1 MHIKFY
7 LGLGLL
13 TVALAG
19 CLWIGK
25 GVSNVE
31 STVNHQVTDAQKQ
44 GQNGDLSAGVAALK
58 QAKKLWK
65 AHRNGLASI
74 SNHGPMDK
82 IDTLIDE
89 TLSYGAAGLKE
100 KFLAGCTQLKLL
112 LKSLA
117 EDHRLTWWNLLS
129 QPPIE

>member
-25 GVSNVE
+25 GVSNVA
-31 STVNHQVTDAQKQ
+31 SPVSRQVTDAQNR
-44 GQNGDLSAGVAALK
+44 GESGDLSAGVAALK
-58 QAKKLWK
+58 QAKKLWESHGK
-65 AHRNGLASI
+65 GLAAV
-74 SNHGPMDK
+74 SNHDPMDK
-82 IDTLIDE
+82 IDALIDE
-89 TLSYGAAGLKE
+89 TLSYGASGLKE

-129 QPPIE
+129 HPPIE